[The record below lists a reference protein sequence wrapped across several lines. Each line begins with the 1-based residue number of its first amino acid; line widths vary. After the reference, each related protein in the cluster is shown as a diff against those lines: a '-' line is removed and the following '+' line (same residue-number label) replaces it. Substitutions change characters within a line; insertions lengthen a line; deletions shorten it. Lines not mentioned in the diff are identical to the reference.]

1 MPTSSNVKP
10 LLIRLPDMLKQKLKE
25 RAKSNHRNMTGEVV
39 ALIEA
44 ATSEIECFE
53 KKEAK

>member
-10 LLIRLPDMLKQKLKE
+10 LLIRLPDMLKQKLRA

-53 KKEAK
+53 KKEDK